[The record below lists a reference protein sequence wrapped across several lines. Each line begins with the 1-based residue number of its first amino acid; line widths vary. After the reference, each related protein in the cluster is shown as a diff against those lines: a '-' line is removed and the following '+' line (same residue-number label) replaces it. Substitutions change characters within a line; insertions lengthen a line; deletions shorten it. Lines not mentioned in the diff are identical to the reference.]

1 MARQRGKK
9 KIKMSRPKIGW
20 EVLQSDKDEV
30 CNVGQFKGITTTA
43 AAAAATNIH
52 VKEKERNERT
62 FVAASV
68 DDYTT
73 HR

>member
-1 MARQRGKK
+1 
-9 KIKMSRPKIGW
+9 MSRPKIGW

-30 CNVGQFKGITTTA
+30 CNLGQFKGITTTA
-43 AAAAATNIH
+43 ATNIH
-52 VKEKERNERT
+52 VKEKGKERNERT

>member
-1 MARQRGKK
+1 MARQIGKK

-43 AAAAATNIH
+43 AAATNIH